1 MKEQQRL
8 ALTSEYL
15 ETVLE
20 RIETVL
26 ETVAKHDR
34 ASFLA
39 DPLIS
44 SAVEFKL
51 SRLAVE
57 LERVS
62 EYFRQSCPAV
72 DWQTSIDFGN
82 RLVDEYYAVTTDRV
96 WDFVHNTIPD
106 LKAQLMGIL
115 PQMDDFVGAGLE
127 KLSEKE
133 TTISVQPAAY
143 KLDDIKAMLLLRKPK
158 IREKYHIAELGIFG
172 SYVRGEQTAAS
183 DLDILIERPAGL
195 SLFQLL
201 ELGDQLS
208 DELGVKVDLV
218 TKQGLKPK
226 VKERVLAEVVY
237 V

>member
-8 ALTSEYL
+8 ALTAEYL
-15 ETVLE
+15 ETALE
-20 RIETVL
+20 RIDTVL
-26 ETVAKHDR
+26 AVTVQHDR
-34 ASFLA
+34 TSFLA

-44 SAVEFKL
+44 SAVAFKL

-62 EYFRQSCPAV
+62 TYFRQRCPAV
-72 DWQTSIDFGN
+72 DWQTAIDFGN
-82 RLVDEYYAVTTDRV
+82 RLVDEYYAVTAEQIWAFSQD
-96 WDFVHNTIPD
+96 TIPE
-106 LKAQLMGIL
+106 LKAQLLAIL
-115 PQMDDFVGAGLE
+115 PRLDDFVSAGLE
-127 KLSEKE
+127 TLAQQVP
-133 TTISVQPAAY
+133 TAQVQPAAY
-143 KLDDIKAMLLLRKPK
+143 KLDDIKGMLRQRKPQ
-158 IREKYHIAELGIFG
+158 IQAKYHIGELGIFG

-183 DLDILIERPAGL
+183 DLDILIERPEGL

-201 ELGDQLS
+201 ELGDRLS

>member
-20 RIETVL
+20 RIETILSVL
-26 ETVAKHDR
+26 AKHDR
-34 ASFLA
+34 TSFLA

-62 EYFRQSCPAV
+62 KYFRQSCPAV

-82 RLVDEYYAVTTDRV
+82 RLVDEYYAVSADGV
-96 WDFVHNTIPD
+96 WEFVQNTIPE
-106 LKAQLMGIL
+106 LKAQLMGIWPRL
-115 PQMDDFVGAGLE
+115 DDFVRAGLE
-127 KLSEKE
+127 TLAQQEP
-133 TTISVQPAAY
+133 TNQVQPAAY
-143 KLDDIKAMLLLRKPK
+143 RLDDIKVMLQQRKPQ
-158 IREKYHIAELGIFG
+158 IQEQYHIAELGIFG

-183 DLDILIERPAGL
+183 DLDILIERPEGL